1 MTIFFNTNFFLEVN
15 SFPHHHSKFS
25 WVLQATFADLLKE
38 KKTNATTWL

>member
-1 MTIFFNTNFFLEVN
+1 MFYTKSVGEEFD
-15 SFPHHHSKFS
+15 SFSHQHSKFS